1 MKRLVIFLFVMIL
14 ITPFSS
20 AITTTELVPLLKEV
34 LVLYFQNPSD
44 SRLNVNELK
53 DLLIVFFQTPA
64 GKETDL
70 SKNGKFSGKL
80 LQDIY
85 DKAKLEE
92 WTIMIFMNA
101 DNNLEGF
108 AVGNINELEQVGSS
122 ENVNVIVQLDRSPD
136 YDASNGDWSTTKRFY
151 VNKDNNT
158 EAINSREL
166 SDLGEV
172 DMSNPKVLEDFIL
185 FSLENYPA
193 KHYSLILWNHGSGWE
208 GQSNDETDNFDGMG
222 IQELQETLKEVK
234 DIKKMKLDIIG
245 FDECSMGMIEVYS
258 LLADVADIAI
268 GSEELEPGSGWDY
281 ASMLEFITE
290 NPNSDPKTFASE
302 IVSGYSKFYEDST
315 ITLSAVD
322 LNKIG
327 NVVEVVS
334 EMSSLLNS
342 NIFSFRSSIARS
354 NIKVDR
360 YNSPIGF
367 SYIDLL
373 DFLDWLWIHS
383 PISGEIDFSK
393 EDFLSVKEIIS
404 EAVIIK
410 TSGVGHYFSSGISIY
425 FPESLT
431 DYDPRY
437 KSSNKDFLEKTGWDK
452 LLENYYESRK
462 SDTEPPVVKIDSFE
476 INPESA
482 DFKINLSGDDIS
494 SLTFNVE
501 LFYDNSLQLL
511 LAQPLDIDFSFFE
524 YGQVEYPWDFTIPF
538 LYNGKDFSLAQLKTT
553 DRQGRKFYVE
563 GQYKIASTEETF
575 DTTLYFDDGL
585 LTNAY
590 ISIPTEE
597 GFVNSP
603 IEIHPGDIFIPYME
617 NFDFDADGYF
627 YFDGTP
633 INIGDGL
640 QIENA
645 ILGDSGVEY
654 FVGFTAEDLSENFG
668 SDGVIITK

>member
-1 MKRLVIFLFVMIL
+1 MLFIKMKRLVIFLFVMIL

-234 DIKKMKLDIIG
+234 DIKKI
-245 FDECSMGMIEVYS
+245 SRRW
-258 LLADVADIAI
+258 
-268 GSEELEPGSGWDY
+268 GS
-281 ASMLEFITE
+281 
-290 NPNSDPKTFASE
+290 K
-302 IVSGYSKFYEDST
+302 
-315 ITLSAVD
+315 
-322 LNKIG
+322 
-327 NVVEVVS
+327 
-334 EMSSLLNS
+334 
-342 NIFSFRSSIARS
+342 
-354 NIKVDR
+354 
-360 YNSPIGF
+360 
-367 SYIDLL
+367 
-373 DFLDWLWIHS
+373 
-383 PISGEIDFSK
+383 
-393 EDFLSVKEIIS
+393 
-404 EAVIIK
+404 
-410 TSGVGHYFSSGISIY
+410 
-425 FPESLT
+425 
-431 DYDPRY
+431 
-437 KSSNKDFLEKTGWDK
+437 
-452 LLENYYESRK
+452 
-462 SDTEPPVVKIDSFE
+462 
-476 INPESA
+476 
-482 DFKINLSGDDIS
+482 
-494 SLTFNVE
+494 
-501 LFYDNSLQLL
+501 
-511 LAQPLDIDFSFFE
+511 
-524 YGQVEYPWDFTIPF
+524 
-538 LYNGKDFSLAQLKTT
+538 
-553 DRQGRKFYVE
+553 
-563 GQYKIASTEETF
+563 
-575 DTTLYFDDGL
+575 
-585 LTNAY
+585 
-590 ISIPTEE
+590 
-597 GFVNSP
+597 
-603 IEIHPGDIFIPYME
+603 
-617 NFDFDADGYF
+617 
-627 YFDGTP
+627 
-633 INIGDGL
+633 
-640 QIENA
+640 
-645 ILGDSGVEY
+645 
-654 FVGFTAEDLSENFG
+654 
-668 SDGVIITK
+668 